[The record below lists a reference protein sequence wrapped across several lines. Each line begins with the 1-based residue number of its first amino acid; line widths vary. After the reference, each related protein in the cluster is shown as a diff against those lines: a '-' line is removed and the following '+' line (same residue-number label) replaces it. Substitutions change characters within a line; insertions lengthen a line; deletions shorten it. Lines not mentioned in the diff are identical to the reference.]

1 MNTLSSLFLLLLAA
15 AAFAGVTLA
24 IVRLIQ
30 QDRPAT
36 PPGRSDDWRE
46 DALAWSRLGIS

>member
-1 MNTLSSLFLLLLAA
+1 MNTLSSLLLLLLAA
-15 AAFAGVTLA
+15 AAFAGVALA
-24 IVRLIQ
+24 VVRLIQ

>member
-1 MNTLSSLFLLLLAA
+1 MNAFSSLVPLLLTA

-24 IVRLIQ
+24 VVRVVR

-36 PPGRSDDWRE
+36 PPGRPDDWRE